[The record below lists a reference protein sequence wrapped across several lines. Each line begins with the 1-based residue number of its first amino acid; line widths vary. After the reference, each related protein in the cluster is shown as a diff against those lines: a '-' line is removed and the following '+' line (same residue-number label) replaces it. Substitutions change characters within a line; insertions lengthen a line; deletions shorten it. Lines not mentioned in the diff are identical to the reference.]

1 MEVVKRDFSSS
12 KHLKDGR
19 RPEYQSLLNYVAK
32 EYPTRIQ
39 QEPKIRTS
47 SCVQKLRCGGRTAI
61 LRGPARRWLY
71 LQPLGDSRKRRG
83 RDGFSWNAISLQEA
97 TGVGM
102 PLLAR

>member
-1 MEVVKRDFSSS
+1 MIFLHASISRMEEDQ
-12 KHLKDGR
+12 
-19 RPEYQSLLNYVAK
+19 YQSLLNYVAK

-71 LQPLGDSRKRRG
+71 LQLLGDSRKRGG
-83 RDGFSWNAISLQEA
+83 REGFDGVAFDCGRPQ
-97 TGVGM
+97 G
-102 PLLAR
+102 